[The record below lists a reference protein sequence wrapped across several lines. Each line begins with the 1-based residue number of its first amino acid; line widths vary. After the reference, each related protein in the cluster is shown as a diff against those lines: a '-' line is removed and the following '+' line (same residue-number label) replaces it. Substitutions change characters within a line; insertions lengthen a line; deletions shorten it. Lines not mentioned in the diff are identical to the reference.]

1 MKIKTSALYFAISGS
16 LCWPPMKGDLDEHK
30 RGLNSIYNIISP
42 VVQPP
47 MLVVLVVVLKQVK
60 GN

>member
-16 LCWPPMKGDLDEHK
+16 LCWPPMKGDLDEHR
-30 RGLNSIYNIISP
+30 RGIHTIYNIISP

-47 MLVVLVVVLKQVK
+47 MLVVLVVVLK
-60 GN
+60 